1 MGASW
6 AGPPRP
12 QRDTRAGRPGLHCL
26 KHPFPHPPFLP
37 PHFPGLVYHS
47 GAFSGSVERKG
58 LPWPVSPSPSFLTF
72 SHIRL
77 TVSCILPL
85 VLPPLPPS
93 LYFQAKALGV
103 SPLTVASAPS
113 FCILRALDWMSADLG
128 CGPASS
134 SNFLPTLGLPG

>member
-1 MGASW
+1 MAASR

-26 KHPFPHPPFLP
+26 KPPFPPSPSIP
-37 PHFPGLVYHS
+37 PHFPLLIYGPV
-47 GAFSGSVERKG
+47 GFSGSVERKG
-58 LPWPVSPSPSFLTF
+58 LPWPVSPSPPFLTF

-77 TVSCILPL
+77 TVSCVLPHF
-85 VLPPLPPS
+85 LPPLPPS
-93 LYFQAKALGV
+93 LCFQAKALGA

-113 FCILRALDWMSADLG
+113 FCILRALDWTSADPG

-134 SNFLPTLGLPG
+134 SNFLSTPGLPG